1 MLHRGDL
8 LLFFA
13 GIIFTVDYT
22 FGYGSGM
29 NFFVWAFLILAI
41 ADYAHRLWP
50 AIKKYRDKKKA
61 EEQERL
67 EKLKAEKEKI

>member
-1 MLHRGDL
+1 MLHRGDI

-13 GIIFTVDYT
+13 GLFHTVNYV

-29 NFFVWAFLILAI
+29 TFFVWVFFVLAV
-41 ADYAHRLWP
+41 ADYVYRLWP

-67 EKLKAEKEKI
+67 EKLKTEKETM